1 MPGSIAIYTEDE
13 IITFNRDVKPSVSV
27 GNAWTLRFATK
38 EIKGVIFPLEQMIW
52 KFNLKKDVKNKRL
65 VNSVKYHYYP

>member
-1 MPGSIAIYTEDE
+1 MLSLQFLWE
-13 IITFNRDVKPSVSV
+13 
-27 GNAWTLRFATK
+27 TLGHFISFSFVTK

-52 KFNLKKDVKNKRL
+52 KFNLKKKVKNKRL